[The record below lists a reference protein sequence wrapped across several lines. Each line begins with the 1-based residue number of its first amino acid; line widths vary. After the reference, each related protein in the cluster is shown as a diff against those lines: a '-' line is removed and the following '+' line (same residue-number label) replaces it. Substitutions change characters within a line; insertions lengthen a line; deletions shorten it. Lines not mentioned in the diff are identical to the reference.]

1 MKYMLIM
8 IICAQVESTCYPPI
22 TLNKTFYTSYDCLQ
36 EGYKESQ
43 TLLKELGKQQV
54 NKNKIIIK
62 FTCLEKNKEMV

>member
-1 MKYMLIM
+1 MLIM

>member
-1 MKYMLIM
+1 MLIM

-43 TLLKELGKQQV
+43 TLLKELGKEQV

-62 FTCLEKNKEMV
+62 FTCLEKNKDMV

>member
-1 MKYMLIM
+1 M

-43 TLLKELGKQQV
+43 TLLKELGKEQV

-62 FTCLEKNKEMV
+62 FTCLEKNKDMV